1 MLGVHCKEIDNN
13 INASSL
19 VFVKHDET
27 PAKQNNLTLFEMATI
42 SKISSTNS
50 TDNEKCKKF
59 RKLSQKQRKFQD
71 NAAVIASPNSSS
83 SPWKC
88 TFSESQCADSVEN
101 SESTLHCD
109 DPINSPI
116 KVHHVWGSPDKTKNI
131 LKARQV
137 SESEEKL
144 LPLQHIIAKE
154 RIERQH
160 FIKIST
166 KPLKLTLV
174 S

>member
-42 SKISSTNS
+42 SKISTSYSTE
-50 TDNEKCKKF
+50 NEKCKKF
-59 RKLSQKQRKFQD
+59 RKLTQNQRKFQD
-71 NAAVIASPNSSS
+71 HASVIASPNSSS
-83 SPWKC
+83 SPWKS

-101 SESTLHCD
+101 SEFTLHCD